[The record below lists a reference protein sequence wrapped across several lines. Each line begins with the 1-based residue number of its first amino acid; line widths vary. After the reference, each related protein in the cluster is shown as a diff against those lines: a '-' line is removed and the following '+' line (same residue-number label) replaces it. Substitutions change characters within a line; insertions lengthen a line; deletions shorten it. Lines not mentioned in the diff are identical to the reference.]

1 MDPAPSWGEGVPE
14 GIVARD
20 TFLYSSNQEMGVP
33 TSQTTIKVYCG
44 LEWLCLELVRELANN
59 AATLACLM
67 EGVAAWEEWNGGE
80 ERIMPP
86 RSEKEEKYLWQ
97 RLREIDME
105 LAREEKRAAKKKIKA
120 VANARKRMGV
130 GKDQPSILKSLARKS
145 SSSAL
150 GKGLTCSSRSG
161 WKSSQGAAASVVS
174 GEALQPEDEGDASQK
189 CQGDSM
195 KCQEDDA
202 SLESSN
208 KPASEGESS
217 VNTHTG
223 SVSLPHS
230 QIQSAC

>member
-1 MDPAPSWGEGVPE
+1 
-14 GIVARD
+14 
-20 TFLYSSNQEMGVP
+20 
-33 TSQTTIKVYCG
+33 
-44 LEWLCLELVRELANN
+44 
-59 AATLACLM
+59 M
-67 EGVAAWEEWNGGE
+67 EGVTAWEEWDGGE
-80 ERIMPP
+80 ERILPA
-86 RSEKEEKYLWQ
+86 RNEKEERYLWQ

-105 LAREEKRAAKKKIKA
+105 LAREEKRAAKKKSKA

-174 GEALQPEDEGDASQK
+174 GEDLQPEDEGDASQ
-189 CQGDSM
+189 

-223 SVSLPHS
+223 SLDIILVNFPRTGICCSERL
-230 QIQSAC
+230 